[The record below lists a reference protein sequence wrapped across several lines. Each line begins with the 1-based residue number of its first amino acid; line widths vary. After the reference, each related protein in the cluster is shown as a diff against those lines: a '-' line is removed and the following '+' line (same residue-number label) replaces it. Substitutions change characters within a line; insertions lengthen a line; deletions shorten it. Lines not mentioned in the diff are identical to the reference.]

1 MQKSKFEPLHDKEVI
16 KRSNRFVFITMIIAY
31 IAICILSVYAVSV
44 LDRNNVVRQIDKNVN
59 SIISYLEQGTK
70 AGELAQKEFI
80 DEYRTKTRVISVMIP
95 VVSELEENES
105 ILEEI
110 RVAVDAEE
118 VSVFTH
124 GGDIVAT
131 TATYGKNVSIE
142 PEFQEHINERNY
154 NNAVFHAD
162 TEKPYVAAAS
172 QLSEKGYIIQITY
185 DAEPLTKLMNDS
197 SIDSVAKNFP
207 LYSDGKTVLIDADS
221 FEYVSHTD
229 SKKIGVKCS
238 IDPQKFRRNKSKFD
252 EILSGE
258 TVMVRYHKYEDYIIA
273 AFVSYDDIFNASYAV
288 LGWMIGGGCLILT
301 VTALAMRMA
310 LIRAMRVYE
319 EENAGE
325 SDAEEEPENKIAD
338 PDCSSAA
345 KNKH

>member
-1 MQKSKFEPLHDKEVI
+1 MQKSNFDHVHDREVI
-16 KRSNRFVFITMIIAY
+16 KRSNRFVFITMVIAY

-44 LDRNNVVRQIDKNVN
+44 LDRNNVVRQIDNNVN
-59 SIISYLEQGTK
+59 SITSYLEQGSK
-70 AGELAQKEFI
+70 AGEIAQKEFL

-95 VVSELEENES
+95 VVAELEENES

-131 TATYGKNVSIE
+131 TATYTNNVSIE
-142 PEFQEHINERNY
+142 PEFQEHIKARNY
-154 NNAVFHAD
+154 NDAVFHNDA
-162 TEKPYVAAAS
+162 EKPYIAAAS
-172 QLSEKGYIIQITY
+172 QLSDRGYIIQITY
-185 DAEPLTKLMNDS
+185 DAEPLIKLMNDS
-197 SIDSVAKNFP
+197 SIDLVAKNFP
-207 LYSDGKTVLIDADS
+207 LYSKGKTALIDADS
-221 FEYVSHTD
+221 FKYVSHTD
-229 SKKIGVKCS
+229 SKKIGLECS

-258 TVMVRYHKYEDYIIA
+258 TVMIRYHKYDNYIIA
-273 AFVSYDDIFNASYAV
+273 AFVPYDDIFNASYAV
-288 LGWMIGGGCLILT
+288 LGWMISGGVVILT

-319 EENAGE
+319 NDNSEE
-325 SDAEEEPENKIAD
+325 SDTEK
-338 PDCSSAA
+338 
-345 KNKH
+345 KHIEK

>member
-1 MQKSKFEPLHDKEVI
+1 MQKSNFDSVHDKEVL

-59 SIISYLEQGTK
+59 SIVSYLEQGSK
-70 AGELAQKEFI
+70 AGELAQKEFL

-95 VVSELEENES
+95 VAAALEENEA

-131 TATYGKNVSIE
+131 TATYGKKVSIE
-142 PEFQEHINERNY
+142 PEFQDHINERNY
-154 NNAVFHAD
+154 NDAVFHSD
-162 TEKPYVAAAS
+162 EEKSYVAAAS
-172 QLSEKGYIIQITY
+172 QLSDKGYILQITY
-185 DAEPLTKLMNDS
+185 DAESLIKLMNDS
-197 SIDSVAKNFP
+197 SIELVAKNFP
-207 LYSDGKTVLIDADS
+207 LYSKGKTVLIDADS

-229 SKKIGVKCS
+229 IKKIGTKCS
-238 IDPQKFRRNKSKFD
+238 VDPQKFKRNKSKFD

-258 TVMVRYHKYEDYIIA
+258 TIMIRYHKYNDYIIA
-273 AFVSYDDIFNASYAV
+273 AFVPYDDIFNASYAV
-288 LGWMIGGGCLILT
+288 LGWMIAGGIVMLT
-301 VTALAMRMA
+301 
-310 LIRAMRVYE
+310 
-319 EENAGE
+319 
-325 SDAEEEPENKIAD
+325 
-338 PDCSSAA
+338 
-345 KNKH
+345 